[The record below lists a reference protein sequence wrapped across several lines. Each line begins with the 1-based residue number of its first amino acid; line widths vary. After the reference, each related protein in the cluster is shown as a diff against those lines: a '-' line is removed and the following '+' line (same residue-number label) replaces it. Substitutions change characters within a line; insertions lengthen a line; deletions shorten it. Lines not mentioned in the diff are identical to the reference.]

1 MLCVTEELLRLYA
14 QSVQDVLKA
23 EMDLYA
29 TISPEEWLLLKPKPV
44 KRAADIMT
52 KLRTYL
58 RFEGRCGNCTG
69 WAIKA
74 AELVDM
80 AAGSNVVEVGTWE
93 PMQGLVLKDDL
104 FPHVTGGL
112 RGRVLTVAS
121 MDVCVVIKMHKF
133 SIFSTFLKRFF
144 FVSTK
149 LKM

>member
-1 MLCVTEELLRLYA
+1 MFCATEELLRLYV

-23 EMDLYA
+23 EMDFYA

-121 MDVCVVIKMHKF
+121 MDVCSNKNAQKIPYF
-133 SIFSTFLKRFF
+133 PT
-144 FVSTK
+144 
-149 LKM
+149 